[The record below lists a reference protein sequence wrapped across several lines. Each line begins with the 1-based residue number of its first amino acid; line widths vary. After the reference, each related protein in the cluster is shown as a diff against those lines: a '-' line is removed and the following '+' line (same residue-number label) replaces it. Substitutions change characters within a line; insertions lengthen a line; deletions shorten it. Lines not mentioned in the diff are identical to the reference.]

1 MKMQIDKGKH
11 RYNTSGCV
19 CVCVSHSNRLCAA
32 WAKHP
37 ASPCGGPQW
46 QWGVSERFHCRIR
59 VFFLLI
65 FMAFSFSLQQIF
77 VEIRIQLYFI
87 ARLNHFSFIWTLQV
101 KQTKTW
107 CDLILDVVKF
117 AACDT
122 QTIIPVRGYGT
133 KSQNAVLWVFKWWQA
148 WITFFLSHKSFAKLT
163 FGKHLEW
170 SSSIYIHIYKQALLC
185 MMVHILVNYRHLKI
199 TEIVW
204 QHWHE
209 SVLLC
214 TYTNQ
219 TPVRLHLRDG
229 FIYRNDT

>member
-11 RYNTSGCV
+11 GYNTSCCV

-46 QWGVSERFHCRIR
+46 QWGVSERFHCRIS

-77 VEIRIQLYFI
+77 MEIRIQLYFI
-87 ARLNHFSFIWTLQV
+87 ARLNHFYLNITS
-101 KQTKTW
+101 KTDKDLMCFNPW
-107 CDLILDVVKF
+107 CDKF
-117 AACDT
+117 AACDI
-122 QTIIPVRGYGT
+122 QTIIPVRGYRT
-133 KSQNAVLWVFKWWQA
+133 KSQNAVLWLFKWWQA
-148 WITFFLSHKSFAKLT
+148 WITFCLSHKSFAKLT

-170 SSSIYIHIYKQALLC
+170 SSNIYIHIYKQALLC

-229 FIYRNDT
+229 FIYRNDI